1 MAIIKTQA
9 EREAIVEQLAVA
21 YAYLRFRAPRGGG
34 YPKPN
39 EVKAARQEIVSD
51 PAYEKIC
58 APTETECAALLRQ
71 YGFEPPVV
79 RRVKKT

>member
-1 MAIIKTQA
+1 MAIIKTEV
-9 EREAIVEQLAVA
+9 EREALTDQLAIA

-34 YPKPN
+34 YPRSN

-51 PAYEKIC
+51 PAYEKLL
-58 APTETECAALLRQ
+58 APSEGECTVLLRQ

-79 RRVKKT
+79 RRVED

>member
-1 MAIIKTQA
+1 MAIIKTPV
-9 EREAIVEQLAVA
+9 ERDTVIDQLAVA
-21 YAYLRFRAPRGGG
+21 YAFLRFRAPRGGG
-34 YPKPN
+34 YPRSN

-58 APTETECAALLRQ
+58 APTATECTVLLRQ

-79 RRVKKT
+79 RRVED